1 MESNSLLIQYIS
13 IPLHFQISTT
23 DSSMEPSRK
32 IQRTFPPADIRNEA
46 LSVPNTDKVQPS
58 SQTDTSI
65 QTNSSITIE
74 PFKSTNNITKPTVK
88 INSHQTSVIWLF
100 VMFRYSVI

>member
-1 MESNSLLIQYIS
+1 MWHSVQCKWNQIHCSFNIFQS
-13 IPLHFQISTT
+13 IHFQISTT

-88 INSHQTSVIWLF
+88 INSHQNNVI
-100 VMFRYSVI
+100 